1 MQKLCFKILSNKVP
15 DTIIQPPK
23 SMLEV
28 WETLPEGTLCQ
39 LINDKLIMS
48 PAPIDVHQVVLGE
61 IYVEISLHLRKNKIG
76 KIRIA
81 PYDVHFSKQN
91 ILQPDLLFI
100 KNENLNKIQS
110 RGLFGAPDLI
120 IEILS
125 PSTSNLDWEE
135 KKLIYER
142 YGVQEYFL
150 VEPNSKSVTSFFLKG
165 TEYEEQENTKAIIKS
180 VVLNSEI
187 AF

>member
-1 MQKLCFKILSNKVP
+1 MAHIL
-15 DTIIQPPK
+15 IHPPK

-28 WETLPEGTLCQ
+28 WESLPEGTLCQ
-39 LINDKLIMS
+39 LINNKLIS
-48 PAPIDVHQVVLGE
+48 PSPIDIHQAVLNE
-61 IYVEISLHLRKNKIG
+61 INIEISILLRKNRIG

-91 ILQPDLLFI
+91 ILQPDILFI
-100 KNENLNKIQS
+100 KNENLNKIQDK
-110 RGLFGAPDLI
+110 GIFGAPDLI

-125 PSTSNLDWEE
+125 PSTSQLDWEE

-150 VEPNSKSVTSFFLKG
+150 VEPNSKSVISFFLKNG
-165 TEYEEQENTKAIIKS
+165 EFEEQESAEAKIKS
-180 VVLNSEI
+180 VILNTEI